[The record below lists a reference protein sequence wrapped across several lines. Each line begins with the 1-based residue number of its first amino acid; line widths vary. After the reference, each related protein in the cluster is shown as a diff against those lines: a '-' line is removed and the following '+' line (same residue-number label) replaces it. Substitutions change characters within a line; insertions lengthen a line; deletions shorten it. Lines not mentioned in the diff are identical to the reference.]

1 MTPEWHYTVKARTLK
16 YRPGFSFMLFM
27 QNDLFYTVYSQ
38 LFFKTIAVLYRLF

>member
-27 QNDLFYTVYSQ
+27 QNDLFYAVSIYS
-38 LFFKTIAVLYRLF
+38 ILYVRRNSF